1 MWHLFSFRNA
11 MTVNDYHIVAVIP
24 AYNEATRI
32 AAVIAD
38 AKHYVQEVVVVTDGS
53 KDATAEVAEKAGAYV
68 LQHAENC
75 GAGAATMTGIDAA
88 RALGADVII
97 TLDADGQHDPHDIP
111 DMLQPILSEEADIV
125 FANRFGQ
132 RNKIPLI
139 RRVFNGIGNI
149 VTFTVIGRWVSDSQC
164 GFKVLGPKSVQE
176 IDIRMSGY
184 EFCTEIV
191 RESVQRRWRVKEV
204 STKVLYSEYTMAK
217 GQSFASGVKTALKIL
232 LRSFLR

>member
-1 MWHLFSFRNA
+1 
-11 MTVNDYHIVAVIP
+11 MTENDCHIVAVIP
-24 AYNEATRI
+24 AFNEETRV
-32 AAVIAD
+32 ADVIRSAQ
-38 AKHYVQEVVVVTDGS
+38 KYVKTVIVVTDGPS
-53 KDATAEVAEKAGAYV
+53 DNTPEVAEKAGAYV
-68 LQHAENC
+68 VQHAENC

-88 RALGADVII
+88 RAMDANVVI

-111 DMLQPILSEEADIV
+111 EMLQPILDGKADIV

-132 RNKIPLI
+132 LNHIPLI
-139 RRVFNGIGNI
+139 RRIFNGLGNI
-149 VTFTVIGRWVSDSQC
+149 VTFSATGKWVSDSQC
-164 GFKVLGPKSVQE
+164 GFKVLGPKAVRE

-191 RESVQRRWRVKEV
+191 RESIQRKWRTTEV
-204 STKVLYSEYTMAK
+204 PTKVLYSEYTMAK

>member
-1 MWHLFSFRNA
+1 MSDH
-11 MTVNDYHIVAVIP
+11 HIIAVIP

-38 AKHYVQEVVVVTDGS
+38 AQQYVEKVVVVTDGS
-53 KDATAEVAEKAGAYV
+53 KDNTAEVAEKAGAFTV
-68 LQHAENC
+68 LHVENC
-75 GAGAATMTGIDAA
+75 GAGAATMTGIEAA

-111 DMLQPILSEEADIV
+111 SMMQPILDEEADIV

-132 RNKIPLI
+132 RNAIPLI
-139 RRVFNGIGNI
+139 RRVFNGMGNI
-149 VTFTVIGRWVSDSQC
+149 VTFAVIGRWVSDSQC
-164 GFKVLGPKSVQE
+164 GFKVLGPKAVEE